1 MAGDPRYDGGIRG
14 ESLNELEEQGWIG
27 TDIPVTEQTDWPLY
41 MALSGDRHA
50 FALCKSD
57 DTARDFADAF
67 EDENHIEEAT
77 IWRVFPVLRRLPSE
91 PDYTMIGFIVKRE
104 DENGRKMPWE
114 HFDRKLK
121 KVNEALKKYELP
133 DVMDEWKT
141 WHEGA
146 VFRGDETTVLA
157 IEHALSEVDEIGMKV
172 YSQFPEQFYLDKV
185 LNVEKY
191 L

>member
-1 MAGDPRYDGGIRG
+1 MAWNR
-14 ESLNELEEQGWIG
+14 
-27 TDIPVTEQTDWPLY
+27 DIPVTEQTDWPLY
-41 MALSGDRHA
+41 MALSGEHHA

-57 DTARDFADAF
+57 DTARDFMDAF
-67 EDENHIEEAT
+67 EDEYHVEDAT
-77 IWRVFPVLRRLPSE
+77 MWRIFSVPRMVAPP

-104 DENGRKMPWE
+104 DENGRKMPWD
-114 HFDRKLK
+114 HFDRKLRK
-121 KVNEALKKYELP
+121 INDVLKRYQLP
-133 DVMDEWKT
+133 DVMDDWKT

-157 IEHALSEVDEIGMKV
+157 IENALSEVEEIGMKV
-172 YSQFPEQFYLDKV
+172 YSQFPEQFYMDKV